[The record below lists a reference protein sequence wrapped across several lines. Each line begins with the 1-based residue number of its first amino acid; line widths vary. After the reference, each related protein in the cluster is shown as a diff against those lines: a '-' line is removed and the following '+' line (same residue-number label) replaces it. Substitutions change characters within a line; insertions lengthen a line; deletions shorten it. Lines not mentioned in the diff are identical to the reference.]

1 MARSGLAMV
10 NVFSLPTDSDVPGTV
25 LDTAGKQNINIEAVV
40 YCRDLCG
47 TGNMAF
53 CVDRKDLAALETMQ
67 MPLEV
72 KSVEYNR
79 NVAMLSVFGPH
90 FRERPMISGLMFSAL
105 GREGIPVLAI
115 STSISTCSCVVPEM
129 WVEAAVKA
137 LHLTFEAPQQQNPFC
152 P

>member
-1 MARSGLAMV
+1 MARAGLAMI
-10 NVFSLPTDSDVPGTV
+10 NVFSFPTDSDVPGTV
-25 LDTAGKQNINIEAVV
+25 LDSAGKQNINIEAVV
-40 YCRDLCG
+40 YCRDRHG

-53 CVDRKDLAALETMQ
+53 CVDQKDLATLEKMQ
-67 MPLEV
+67 MPVQV

-115 STSISTCSCVVPEM
+115 STSISTCSCVVPER
-129 WVEAAVKA
+129 WVEAAVEA
-137 LHLTFEAPQQQNPFC
+137 LHSTFEAPQQKNPFC